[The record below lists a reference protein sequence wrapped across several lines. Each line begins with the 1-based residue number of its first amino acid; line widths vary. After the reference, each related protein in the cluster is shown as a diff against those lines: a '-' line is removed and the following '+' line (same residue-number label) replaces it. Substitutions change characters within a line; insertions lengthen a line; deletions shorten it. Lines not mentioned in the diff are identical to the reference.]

1 MPHEIYQ
8 RGKSKIWHYR
18 GTVSGRRLRGTCGT
32 ADKAIAQR
40 VAAEAEAKEWKR
52 HLDGPGAQ
60 VTFAQATIAY
70 LDAEKPSRFIAKIAA
85 HWKDT
90 AIREISSGGIRQ
102 SAITLYPKAK
112 GATRNRQVIVPTQ
125 AIINHAATL
134 EWCSPIKVKRFDV
147 EAKSKGWATADW
159 VQAFATHAS
168 PHLGALCFFM
178 FGTGA
183 RIGEAVRMTWGDV
196 DMSTRFAVLSGR
208 KPKPWT
214 RRAHLPAPV
223 WAAMANIGG
232 NRKPDELVFGYLDP
246 GNVKQVWDNAIAR
259 AGIARLT
266 PHSCRHGF
274 ATTMLRAGI
283 DPKTVAAMGGW
294 KDVATVMKYY
304 AHAVTDPTVTDAVF
318 GTNITQSQ
326 NAQSVTI
333 GNTRKKMA

>member
-1 MPHEIYQ
+1 MPHEIYK
-8 RGKSKIWHYR
+8 RGKIWHFCV
-18 GTVSGRRLRGTCGT
+18 TIPGRRIRRTCGT
-32 ADKAIAQR
+32 SNKAIAQR
-40 VAAEAEAKEWKR
+40 VAAEAENREWKR
-52 HLDGPGAQ
+52 HFDGPGAE

-70 LDAEKPSRFIAKIAA
+70 LDAEKPSRFIAKVAA

-90 AIREISSGGIRQ
+90 VIRKITSGSIHQ

-147 EAKSKGWATADW
+147 DAKSKDPVTVEW
-159 VQAFATHAS
+159 VQAFAANAS
-168 PHLGALCFFM
+168 PHLGALCLFM

-183 RIGEAVRMTWGDV
+183 RIGEAVALTWGNV
-196 DMSTRFAVLSGR
+196 DLSTRFATLSSR

-223 WAAMANIGG
+223 WAAIANIPS
-232 NRKPDELVFGYLDP
+232 NRKPEEQVFQYFEA
-246 GNVKQVWDNAIAR
+246 GNVKQAWDSAVVR

-274 ATTMLRAGI
+274 ATTLLQAGK
-283 DPKTVAAMGGW
+283 DPKTVATMGGW

-304 AHAVTDPTVTDAVF
+304 AHAVNDPTVTDALF
-318 GTNITQSQ
+318 GTNLTQGQ
-326 NAQSVTI
+326 NAKPVTTSKQ
-333 GNTRKKMA
+333 TRKKA

>member
-1 MPHEIYQ
+1 MPHEIYK
-8 RGKSKIWHYR
+8 RGEIWHYR

-32 ADKAIAQR
+32 SDKGIAQR
-40 VAAEAEAKEWKR
+40 VAAEAEAKQWKR

-60 VTFAQATIAY
+60 VTFAQATLAY
-70 LDAEKPSRFIAKIAA
+70 LDAEKPSRFIAKVAA

-90 AIREISSGGIRQ
+90 AIREITSGGIKQ

-125 AIINHAATL
+125 AIINHAAAL
-134 EWCSPIKVKRFDV
+134 GWCIPIKVKRFDI
-147 EAKSKGWATADW
+147 EAKSKDPATVEW
-159 VQAFATHAS
+159 VQAFAAHAS
-168 PHLGALCFFM
+168 PHLGALCLFM

-183 RIGEAVRMTWGDV
+183 RIGEAVRMTWRDV
-196 DMSTRFAVLSGR
+196 DLSTRFATLSGR

-214 RRAHLPAPV
+214 RRAHLPPPV

-232 NRKPDELVFGYLDP
+232 DRKSDDLVFGYLEA
-246 GNVKQVWDNAIAR
+246 GNVKQVWDNAITR

-274 ATTMLRAGI
+274 ATTLLQAGK
-283 DPKTVAAMGGW
+283 DPKTVATMGGW

-304 AHAVTDPTVTDAVF
+304 AHAVNDPTVTDALF
-318 GTNITQSQ
+318 GTNLTQGQ
-326 NAQSVTI
+326 IAQQVTI
-333 GNTRKKMA
+333 SKVRKKQA